1 MKINLRE
8 YFKLSVIYTLLAA
21 FPPILQ
27 IIMRPIIEGNSRLT
41 VDEFSRLSIT
51 ELIITLAFTL
61 VMFSMNNAI
70 ARFHYD
76 YKDDRKKHN
85 RMVSTVFSS
94 IVFRGIILIGITF
107 VIGPFIGKFLKQPEL
122 LDFSTYGYA
131 AVITGINRAIV
142 LTAASLYRNQ
152 KKVWLFVFIMFSWG
166 LFRTLFQLFVLFY
179 VDMSFVGYV
188 NGNCI
193 GSIIVSLAI
202 LIYIYKKTGFAYDR
216 ELIKPIREFARPLFQ
231 YSVIYWAIT
240 FIDRLFLVDSP
251 IELGIYDTAVT
262 FAFGVQ
268 MILQGIQGA
277 SQPEI
282 YRLMSDGIKKNIEG
296 IKQYSNLLM
305 AQTELIIALM
315 IIPAM
320 LYLNLF
326 FETEL
331 RFASQLIGIIFIKFL
346 MRTQFIIFSYPIYF
360 LKKTAAFLYINL
372 FVLVITLIANYL
384 LIPIFGAYGA
394 IMAGLIA
401 FFLQAV
407 ITYQYQQKLVKIKWN
422 LKKVLYFPLGIVVI
436 AIVLELSKYQFKL
449 DQYLVSGILT
459 ASILLA
465 LLILYRQE
473 IKKYIPIKF

>member
-1 MKINLRE
+1 MKINLKE
-8 YFKLSVIYTLLAA
+8 YLKLSVIYTLLAA

-27 IIMRPIIEGNSRLT
+27 IIIRPIIEGSDRLT

-76 YKDDRKKHN
+76 YNDDEKKHK
-85 RMVSTVFSS
+85 RMVSS
-94 IVFRGIILIGITF
+94 IFTSILFRGVILIGITF
-107 VIGPFIGKFLKQPEL
+107 VIGPFIGKVFSQPEL
-122 LDFSTYGYA
+122 RDFSTYGYA

-152 KKVWLFVFIMFSWG
+152 KKVWLFVIAMFSWG
-166 LFRTLFQLFVLFY
+166 LIRTLFQLFVLFY

-188 NGNCI
+188 NGNCF
-193 GSIIVSLAI
+193 GSIIVSIAI
-202 LIYIYKKTGFAYDR
+202 LIYIYKKSGFAFDR
-216 ELIKPIREFARPLFQ
+216 ELLKPIREFARPLFQ
-231 YSVIYWAIT
+231 YSVIYWAII
-240 FIDRLFLVDSP
+240 FIDRFFLEDDP
-251 IELGIYDTAVT
+251 IGLGIYDTAVS
-262 FAFGVQ
+262 FAFGIQ

-282 YRLMSDGIKKNIEG
+282 YRLMSDGIKKNIES
-296 IKQYSNLLM
+296 IKQYSNILM

-331 RFASQLIGIIFIKFL
+331 MFASQLIGIIFIKFI

-360 LKKTAAFLYINL
+360 LKKTKAFLYINL
-372 FVLVITLIANYL
+372 FVLGATLVANYFL
-384 LIPIFGAYGA
+384 VPIYGVYGA

-401 FFLQAV
+401 FFLQAT

-436 AIVLELSKYQFKL
+436 AILLELAKYRFML
-449 DQYLVSGILT
+449 DQYLISGILVC
-459 ASILLA
+459 SIFLA
-465 LLILYRQE
+465 LIILYRQE

>member
-1 MKINLRE
+1 MKINLKE
-8 YFKLSVIYTLLAA
+8 YLKLSVIYTLLAA

-27 IIMRPIIEGNSRLT
+27 IIIRPIIEGSNRLT

-51 ELIITLAFTL
+51 ELVITLAFTL

-76 YKDDRKKHN
+76 YNDDKKKHN
-85 RMVSTVFSS
+85 RMVSS
-94 IVFRGIILIGITF
+94 IFTSILFRGVILIGITF
-107 VIGPFIGKFLKQPEL
+107 VIGPFIGKVFSQPEL
-122 LDFSTYGYA
+122 RDFSTYGYA

-152 KKVWLFVFIMFSWG
+152 KKVWLFVIAMFSWG
-166 LFRTLFQLFVLFY
+166 LIRTCFQLFALFY

-188 NGNCI
+188 NGNCF

-202 LIYIYKKTGFAYDR
+202 LIYIYKKSGFAFDR
-216 ELIKPIREFARPLFQ
+216 ELLKPIREFARPLFQ
-231 YSVIYWAIT
+231 YSVIFWAIT
-240 FIDRLFLVDSP
+240 FIDRLFLEDSP
-251 IELGIYDTAVT
+251 IELGIYDTAVS
-262 FAFGVQ
+262 FAFGIQ

-282 YRLMSDGIKKNIEG
+282 YRLMSDGIKKNIEA
-296 IKQYSNLLM
+296 IKQYSNILM
-305 AQTELIIALM
+305 AQTELIIAIM

-320 LYLNLF
+320 LYLNFF

-331 RFASQLIGIIFIKFL
+331 MFASQLIGIIFIKFI

-360 LKKTAAFLYINL
+360 LKKTQAFLYINL
-372 FVLVITLIANYL
+372 FVLVVTLAANYF
-384 LIPIFGAYGA
+384 LIPIYGIYGA

-436 AIVLELSKYQFKL
+436 AIVLELAKYHYML
-449 DQYLVSGILT
+449 DQYLVSGILVF
-459 ASILLA
+459 AIFLA
-465 LLILYRQE
+465 IIVLYRQE

>member
-1 MKINLRE
+1 MKINLKE

-27 IIMRPIIEGNSRLT
+27 IIIRPIIEGNSRLS

-76 YKDDRKKHN
+76 YKDDQRKHN
-85 RMVSTVFSS
+85 RMVSS
-94 IVFRGIILIGITF
+94 IFTTILFRGVILIGITF
-107 VIGPFIGKFLKQPEL
+107 IIGPFIGKLFLQPEL

-152 KKVWLFVFIMFSWG
+152 KKVWLFVIAMLSWG
-166 LFRTLFQLFVLFY
+166 LIRTLFQLFALFY
-179 VDMSFVGYV
+179 VDMSFIGYV
-188 NGNCI
+188 NGNCF
-193 GSIIVSLAI
+193 GSIIISLAI
-202 LIYIYKKTGFAYDR
+202 LIYVYRKTGFAFDR
-216 ELIKPIREFARPLFQ
+216 ELLKPIFEFARPLFH
-231 YSVIYWAIT
+231 YSIIYWAIT

-251 IELGIYDTAVT
+251 IELGIYDTAIS
-262 FAFGVQ
+262 FAFGIQ

-331 RFASQLIGIIFIKFL
+331 MFASQLIGIIFIKFI

-360 LKKTAAFLYINL
+360 LKKTKAFLYINL
-372 FVLVITLIANYL
+372 FVLVITLVANYF
-384 LIPIFGAYGA
+384 LIPIFGIYGA

-407 ITYQYQQKLVKIKWN
+407 ITYQYQQKLVEIKWN
-422 LKKVLYFPLGIVVI
+422 LMKVLYLPLGTVCI
-436 AIVLELSKYQFKL
+436 AIILELLKYKFQL
-449 DQYLVSGILT
+449 DQYLISGILT
-459 ASILLA
+459 ASIIMA
-465 LLILYRQE
+465 LIILYRQE
-473 IKKYIPIKF
+473 IKKYLPLKF